1 MSQHIPLAV
10 VVILLS
16 MLPSTAEIGIK
27 NSWLYFDSNSSS
39 KENVSVAFQLER
51 HVISNGE
58 KWEGV
63 ISKGD
68 GIDVMAGRKASVGP
82 AAAFD
87 QDITIANVIHTKAS
101 LKTMP
106 PKLHFVVF
114 GSLSIQIGDSNAV
127 NCTGFRM
134 GTNDHIRTASLG
146 PIETYDWWMGSSKCV
161 TVPTTG
167 TMNCICSQGEAQLP
181 SQVAF
186 HAKDGSHRI
195 YVAILY

>member
-68 GIDVMAGRKASVGP
+68 GIDVMAVDRTGNTALQFAESFGNAECATLIKAFIADP
-82 AAAFD
+82 AA
-87 QDITIANVIHTKAS
+87 
-101 LKTMP
+101 
-106 PKLHFVVF
+106 F
-114 GSLSIQIGDSNAV
+114 GN
-127 NCTGFRM
+127 
-134 GTNDHIRTASLG
+134 
-146 PIETYDWWMGSSKCV
+146 
-161 TVPTTG
+161 
-167 TMNCICSQGEAQLP
+167 
-181 SQVAF
+181 
-186 HAKDGSHRI
+186 
-195 YVAILY
+195 